1 VYGRVGRLRELYAMS
16 GRRGGAG
23 RWYRGDAVKGTFA
36 KAASLGI
43 CGALAGALAAG
54 CGGGTR
60 MDAHEPKGLFTVA
73 VAHASFP
80 SRQAVSRPAR
90 LVIDVRNTGVRALPD
105 VTVAVTSFY
114 YRSDYPN
121 LSARL
126 RPVWVVDQGPGAVPN
141 PPVETVQVDPPGS
154 ATTANYDIWALGP
167 LAPRAT
173 RSFVWRATPVK
184 AGLHEVSWRVYAG
197 LHGNAQARLSG
208 GGAPAGSFTVD
219 VAARPPFTHVNP
231 ATGKVAPGPYVP
243 PEG

>member
-1 VYGRVGRLRELYAMS
+1 MS

-23 RWYRGDAVKGTFA
+23 RWYRGDAVTGTFA
-36 KAASLGI
+36 KAAALGI
-43 CGALAGALAAG
+43 CAALSGALAAG

-60 MDAHEPKGLFTVA
+60 QDAHEPKGLFTVA
-73 VAHASFP
+73 VPRASFP

-90 LVIDVRNTGVRALPD
+90 LVIDVRNAGARALPN

-126 RPVWVVDQGPGAVPN
+126 RPVWVVDQGPGAIPR
-141 PPVETVQVDPPGS
+141 PPVETVEVDPPGS
-154 ATTANYDIWALGP
+154 GTTADYRIWALGP
-167 LAPRAT
+167 LAPGAT
-173 RSFVWRATPVK
+173 RGFVWRVTPVK
-184 AGLHEVSWRVYAG
+184 PGSYEVSYRVYAG
-197 LHGNAQARLSG
+197 LHGKAQARLSG
-208 GGAPAGSFTVD
+208 GGAPAGNFAVD
-219 VAARPPFTHVNP
+219 VAGRPPFTHVNP